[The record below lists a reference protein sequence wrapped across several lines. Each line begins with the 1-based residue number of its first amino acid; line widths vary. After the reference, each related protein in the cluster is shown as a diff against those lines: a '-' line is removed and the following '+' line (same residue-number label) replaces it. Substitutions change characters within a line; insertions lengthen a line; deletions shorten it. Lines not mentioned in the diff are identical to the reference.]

1 MRMALA
7 FCPAQDNMLCGFF
20 LLFFLCADTVTPQV
34 TDGLSL
40 LNTSSFITS
49 NYSST
54 TEEMLSTLRVVDV
67 PDYPVSV
74 GQTVHLSCSA
84 LSKPASVTWTW
95 QHLENQIWQEVGSGK
110 DLTLS
115 EPRQSGLYRC
125 RARTDT
131 QPWRESLNHTV
142 YIISRN
148 LTVGESLGIAAF
160 ALTLLALIINLAVL
174 SWMGWK
180 RFGDK
185 LSPSITAAKV
195 SPAPG
200 KSPKIDLQ
208 QAESEGDVYMNY
220 TSTNQA
226 YSDLD
231 PVTMTDDSVY
241 SSLS

>member
-1 MRMALA
+1 
-7 FCPAQDNMLCGFF
+7 MLCGFF

-34 TDGLSL
+34 TDGLSW
-40 LNTSSFITS
+40 LNTFSFMTS
-49 NYSST
+49 NYPRT
-54 TEEMLSTLRVVDV
+54 TEEMLSTLQLVAI
-67 PDYPVSV
+67 PDYPVSA
-74 GQTVHLSCSA
+74 GQTVHLHCSV
-84 LSKPASVTWTW
+84 LSEPASVNWTW
-95 QHLENQIWQEVGSGK
+95 QHLENQIWQEVGSGR

-115 EPRQSGLYRC
+115 KPWQSGLYHC
-125 RARTDT
+125 RARTET

-148 LTVGESLGIAAF
+148 LTVGENLGIAAF
-160 ALTLLALIINLAVL
+160 ALTLLTLIINLAVL

-185 LSPSITAAKV
+185 LSTSITAAKV

-200 KSPKIDLQ
+200 KSPKGDLQ
-208 QAESEGDVYMNY
+208 QTESEGDVYMNY